1 MIASIFFTAP
11 KLELAYQMASNP
23 IQMMESEYVHSTTPR
38 SEPMVGRFGIA
49 ILDTIFAFRGKSVF
63 A

>member
-1 MIASIFFTAP
+1 MTASIFFTAP

-23 IQMMESEYVHSTTPR
+23 IQMTESRRIHSITSR
-38 SEPMVGRFGIA
+38 RGSVVDRFGIV
-49 ILDTIFAFRGKSVF
+49 IVDTIFVFCWKSVV

>member
-23 IQMMESEYVHSTTPR
+23 IQIIGLERIHSTTP
-38 SEPMVGRFGIA
+38 EVNQ
-49 ILDTIFAFRGKSVF
+49 
-63 A
+63 